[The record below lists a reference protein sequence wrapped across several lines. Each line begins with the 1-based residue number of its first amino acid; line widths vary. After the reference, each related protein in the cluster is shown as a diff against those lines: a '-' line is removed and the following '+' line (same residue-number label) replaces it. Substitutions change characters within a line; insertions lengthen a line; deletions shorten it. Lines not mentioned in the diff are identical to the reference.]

1 MTGCPAYLGITVNNR
16 REFEELCRYDLLILC
31 PSEFNVTINI
41 PKQND
46 EPPVVTFDVRLHDIE
61 KNYSIFL
68 THVFLTEQVPT
79 TANRVVDDDDAEL
92 KRSSLVVF
100 GIVVS
105 TVLTLLVFSVFY
117 LYLEFL
123 KRRYWMGQEAR
134 KAQSFMAWQVAFS
147 FRVFVIGGFIFV
159 KVLYSLI
166 FTFSILMWIFLLL
179 TKSDVLRLLA
189 LEQFQAEQRNVSTQ
203 SFVEMEEASQAELF
217 RLCELMDS
225 HLSSCRHYINVLLSN
240 FSEVIAGAQQMPWLM
255 ARESSISSLI
265 RTRIQ
270 TQLNHYSSLFSGH
283 AELYRSKVTSS
294 FLPSVRKYR
303 SYLETVCQ
311 SDSWFS
317 FPQSLFN
324 ASLQRASGRKSAVAR
339 EASVAFGF
347 LLDFGLFLEIEEIEE
362 VSLWFHQFLRR

>member
-16 REFEELCRYDLLILC
+16 LEFEELCRYDLLILC
-31 PSEFNVTINI
+31 PAEFNVTISI
-41 PKQND
+41 PMRNN
-46 EPPVVTFDVRLHDIE
+46 EPSVVTFDVRLQDIE

-68 THVFLTEQVPT
+68 THVLFTEQVPT
-79 TANRVVDDDDAEL
+79 TANRVVNDDTES

-105 TVLTLLVFSVFY
+105 TVLTLLVFSIFY

-123 KRRYWMGQEAR
+123 KRQYWMGRESR
-134 KAQSFMAWQVAFS
+134 KSQSFMTWQVAFS
-147 FRVFVIGGFIFV
+147 FRVFMMGGFVLI

-179 TKSDVLRLLA
+179 TKSDVLRLLT

-203 SFVEMEEASQAELF
+203 LFVETEQASQAELF
-217 RLCELMDS
+217 RLCELMDT

-240 FSEVIAGAQQMPWLM
+240 LSEAMASAHQMPWLL
-255 ARESSISSLI
+255 ARDSSISSLI
-265 RTRIQ
+265 HTRTQ
-270 TQLNHYSSLFSGH
+270 TQLNHYSNSFGDS
-283 AELYRSKVTSS
+283 AERYRLKVTSA
-294 FLPSVRKYR
+294 FLPSVRKYK
-303 SYLETVCQ
+303 SYLEAVFQ
-311 SDSWFS
+311 GDSWFS

-324 ASLQRASGRKSAVAR
+324 SSQKASGKKSAVR
-339 EASVAFGF
+339 EASAAFGF
-347 LLDFGLFLEIEEIEE
+347 LVDFGLFLEIEEIEE